1 MRTLYARTITALA
14 IVALLLVATPASSQA
29 RSLSDCPGATNTC
42 GWILTNWSGTPG
54 FINTMPGTFGACV
67 NVAGFSK
74 NNIESVLN
82 ENSFQVSFYDDDNGS
97 GYLFSLPAG
106 SGISNLAVY
115 PGPGNY
121 ANRINSVCH
130 E

>member
-1 MRTLYARTITALA
+1 
-14 IVALLLVATPASSQA
+14 
-29 RSLSDCPGATNTC
+29 
-42 GWILTNWSGTPG
+42 
-54 FINTMPGTFGACV
+54 MPGTFGACV